1 MTAVVTIC
9 NMALSRIG
17 QAVTISSIDPPEQTE
32 EAQLCAQ
39 YWPQVRDMTLSAH
52 AWGFATVRADLGN
65 LTSAYPPTTAFKYT
79 YAYPSDCLR
88 LIGVR
93 VAEPVNDIDFENVD
107 IGAASDGTRLIYSN
121 TKDASAVYIR
131 QVTDSAVYS
140 AQLVEAQVYFLAS
153 LLAGGIIKGVEGM
166 RVADAMRERGERD
179 LLKAQTLDKRQSRNS
194 SVQDWT
200 QQKASWLKARGATV
214 RDAPIVRRIG
224 DA

>member
-1 MTAVVTIC
+1 MTAVVAIC

-52 AWGFATVRADLGN
+52 AWSFATVRADLGD
-65 LTSAYPPTTAFKYT
+65 LTASYPPTTAFEYT

-93 VAEPVNDIDFENVD
+93 VPKPVNDIDFEDVD
-107 IGAASDGTRLIYSN
+107 IGAASDGTQLIYSN
-121 TKDASAVYIR
+121 TKNASAVYIR

-140 AQLVEAQVYFLAS
+140 AQLVEAQIYYLAS
-153 LLAGGIIKGVEGM
+153 YLAGTIIKGVDGM

-179 LLKAQTLDKRQSRNS
+179 LLKAQTLDKRQARNS
-194 SVQDWT
+194 TVQDAT
-200 QQKASWLKARGATV
+200 QQKASWLNARGATI
-214 RDAPIVRRIG
+214 RPGTIIRSSNNA
-224 DA
+224 